1 ETDTTNPSSTTAPVT
16 PRAQRSEGRQSLQHD
31 ARALHRLRVPAGSAR
46 VVALA
51 DSFWIAPAPL
61 QVERRGEWHVRAPA
75 SLEAG
80 MATPAGLR
88 VELADQR
95 PIRARVTARVDGRT
109 LPLERQPDDAYHVV
123 LDGLPPGLHRAEIT
137 AVQDD
142 GRTAR
147 DTVLVYAR
155 PHRSGRASCR
165 ER

>member
-1 ETDTTNPSSTTAPVT
+1 WIDVGSAPLQSHVSYCGTGAGTAVHRLRLGEVVAPAFVVARSADGVAELDAHVREAGWPVPGDTVMSRKRTEPATTNPSSTTAPVT

-80 MATPAGLR
+80 MATP
-88 VELADQR
+88 
-95 PIRARVTARVDGRT
+95 
-109 LPLERQPDDAYHVV
+109 
-123 LDGLPPGLHRAEIT
+123 
-137 AVQDD
+137 
-142 GRTAR
+142 
-147 DTVLVYAR
+147 
-155 PHRSGRASCR
+155 
-165 ER
+165 